1 MNTRSLLAPFA
12 ISTLLLAFCGSA
24 YAADNHDSPA
34 YKKCMDASE
43 GVTVNM
49 LDCMATEI
57 KLQDVRLNKA
67 YKAAMTVIEGD
78 KTSQLQNVQR
88 MWLKYRD
95 ANCGFVGSL
104 TGGTIDSINAGS
116 CVLEM
121 TRTRGQELENLVGP

>member
-12 ISTLLLAFCGSA
+12 ASALLLAFCGSA
-24 YAADNHDSPA
+24 YTADNDNSPA
-34 YKKCMDASE
+34 YKKCMDGSRGITA
-43 GVTVNM
+43 NM
-49 LDCMATEI
+49 LDCMAAEI

-67 YKAAMTVIEGD
+67 YKAAMTAIEGD
-78 KTSQLQNVQR
+78 KTGPLQNVQR
-88 MWLKYRD
+88 MWIKYRD

-121 TRTRGQELENLVGP
+121 TRTRAQELENLVGP

>member
-1 MNTRSLLAPFA
+1 MNTRSSLAPFA
-12 ISTLLLAFCGSA
+12 VSALVLTLCSSA

-34 YKKCMDASE
+34 YKKCMAASG

-49 LDCMATEI
+49 LDCMAAEI

-67 YKAAMTVIEGD
+67 YKAAMTAMEGD
-78 KTSQLQNVQR
+78 KQGQLQNIQQ
-88 MWLKYRD
+88 MWIKYRD
-95 ANCGFVGSL
+95 ANCGFVGRL

-121 TRTRGQELENLVGP
+121 TKTRAQELENLVGP

>member
-12 ISTLLLAFCGSA
+12 ASTLLLALCSSA

-34 YKKCMDASE
+34 YKKCMDASG

-49 LDCMATEI
+49 LDCMAAEI

-67 YKAAMTVIEGD
+67 YKAAMTAIEGD
-78 KTSQLQNVQR
+78 KTGQLQNVQR
-88 MWLKYRD
+88 MWIKYRD

-116 CVLEM
+116 CVLAM
-121 TRTRGQELENLVGP
+121 TRIRGQELENLVGP